1 MFEMNA
7 GLSATWVDF
16 AIQIIIS
23 ICINVYI
30 LFKSMQ
36 PCAVTAVDGQNS
48 QRNVRHVTVIT
59 GASGATGIW
68 VPNHRWGGFFFNIY

>member
-7 GLSATWVDF
+7 VLFATWVDF

-23 ICINVYI
+23 ICINLYI

-48 QRNVRHVTVIT
+48 QRNVHHVTVIT

-68 VPNHRWGGFFFNIY
+68 VLKTHRWGGFF

>member
-7 GLSATWVDF
+7 GLFATWVDF

-48 QRNVRHVTVIT
+48 QRNVHHVTVIT

-68 VPNHRWGGFFFNIY
+68 VLKTHRWGGFF